1 MSDFFTKDNWRDV
14 AMQLRGGSRK
24 WWKKH
29 EALLVGLAKD
39 EMADVFAALSRGRRR
54 EAKYEVVAR
63 MDRETWA
70 AYRDGTT
77 AALRGIAERRAKLLA
92 ALEELGWITAH
103 IIGNAALSAL

>member
-1 MSDFFTKDNWRDV
+1 MSEIFTKENWRDV
-14 AMQLRGGSRK
+14 AMKLRGGSRN

-29 EALLVGLAKD
+29 EDMLVGLAKE
-39 EMADVFAALSRGRRR
+39 EMADVFASLSRGRRR
-54 EAKYEVVAR
+54 QAKYEVVAR

-77 AALRGIAERRAKLLA
+77 ASLRGLAERRAKMLA
-92 ALEELGWITAH
+92 ALEELGWIAAR